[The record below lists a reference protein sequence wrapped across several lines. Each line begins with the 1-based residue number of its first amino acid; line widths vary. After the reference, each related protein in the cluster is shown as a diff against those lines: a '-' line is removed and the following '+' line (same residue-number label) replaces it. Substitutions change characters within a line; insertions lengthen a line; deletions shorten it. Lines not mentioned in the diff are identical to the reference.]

1 MLFTISTIIFFF
13 ISIIISQFILDPNLR
28 IAYWLMLLLIYI
40 SWANIYMSSYFY
52 IKLREQPGL
61 QGSRGQPGERGPKGS
76 KGVCQIEPE
85 CGIQQNKLGDI
96 IRDEIRNL
104 DSNFNNILNKD
115 KNGIMLKSEEQKI
128 KSSIEDYINNL
139 LQKFKKNTPE
149 NRSEIKNE
157 LKKLYN

>member
-13 ISIIISQFILDPNLR
+13 IAIIISQFILDPNLR

-61 QGSRGQPGERGPKGS
+61 QGARGPSGESGPNGS

-85 CGIQQNKLGDI
+85 CGIQKNKLGDI

-104 DSNFNNILNKD
+104 DSNYSKLINKE
-115 KNGIMLKSEEQKI
+115 KNGIMLKDKEQKI
-128 KSSIEDYINNL
+128 KSSIEDYIL
-139 LQKFKKNTPE
+139 KVQQKATDQNMSRSDIKK
-149 NRSEIKNE
+149 E
-157 LKKLYN
+157 LKLTFN

>member
-13 ISIIISQFILDPNLR
+13 IAIIISQFILDPNLR

-61 QGSRGQPGERGPKGS
+61 QGARGPPGETGPKGS

-85 CGIQQNKLGDI
+85 CGIQKNKLGDI

-104 DSNFNNILNKD
+104 DSNYSKIINKE
-115 KNGIMLKSEEQKI
+115 KNGIMLKDNEEKI
-128 KSSIEDYINNL
+128 KSSIEDYIL
-139 LQKFKKNTPE
+139 KVQQKATDQNMSRNDIKK
-149 NRSEIKNE
+149 E
-157 LKKLYN
+157 LKLTFN

>member
-13 ISIIISQFILDPNLR
+13 IAIIISQFILDPNLR

-61 QGSRGQPGERGPKGS
+61 QGSRGSPGETGPKGS

-85 CGIQQNKLGDI
+85 CGIQTNKLGAI

-104 DSNFNNILNKD
+104 DSNYSKIINKE
-115 KNGIMLKSEEQKI
+115 KNGIMLKDNEEKI
-128 KSSIEDYINNL
+128 KSSIEDYIL
-139 LQKFKKNTPE
+139 KVHQKATDQNMSRSDIKK
-149 NRSEIKNE
+149 E
-157 LKKLYN
+157 LKLTFN

>member
-13 ISIIISQFILDPNLR
+13 IAIIISQFILDPNLR

-61 QGSRGQPGERGPKGS
+61 QGSRGSPGETGPKGS

-85 CGIQQNKLGDI
+85 CGIQTNKLGDI

-104 DSNFNNILNKD
+104 DSNYSKIINKE
-115 KNGIMLKSEEQKI
+115 KNGIMLKDNEEKI
-128 KSSIEDYINNL
+128 KSSIEDYIL
-139 LQKFKKNTPE
+139 KVHQKATDQNMSRSDIKK
-149 NRSEIKNE
+149 E
-157 LKKLYN
+157 LKITFN

>member
-13 ISIIISQFILDPNLR
+13 IAIIISQFILDPNLR

-61 QGSRGQPGERGPKGS
+61 QGARGPPGETGPDGS

-85 CGIQQNKLGDI
+85 CGIQKNKLGDI

-104 DSNFNNILNKD
+104 DSNYSKIINKE
-115 KNGIMLKSEEQKI
+115 KNGIMLKDNEQKI
-128 KSSIEDYINNL
+128 KSSIEDYIL
-139 LQKFKKNTPE
+139 KVQQKATDQNMTRSDIKK
-149 NRSEIKNE
+149 E
-157 LKKLYN
+157 LKLTFN